1 MRAVR
6 GLVKCPKGHAAHSDV
21 NAALNIL
28 KRGAQLLGCGV
39 EAPERLKA
47 LSFTPT
53 PSGVIERKGK
63 TDNPTPKAG

>member
-1 MRAVR
+1 
-6 GLVKCPKGHAAHSDV
+6 LVKCPEGHVAHADV

-39 EAPERLKA
+39 EASERLKA

-53 PSGVIERKGK
+53 PSGVIERKRK
-63 TDNPTPKAG
+63 TDNPAPRAG